1 MKVVRAQKIV
11 GTDRDVNCPKGGF
24 NSLRFLLAKDGMG
37 FSLHN
42 TTIPVGPPQHWHYK
56 HHLEACYCISGK
68 GLLTNLTT
76 GEYYA
81 IAPDSVYVLDNHDDH
96 QFEALE
102 TTVLISVFNPPVT
115 GREVHGDDGSYRIES
130 EMGGES

>member
-37 FSLHN
+37 FSLHK